1 MKRIAA
7 CALACAGLAAFGAS
21 ACETPSVI
29 TVPDGKAATMDQMV
43 DAQKKVKEY
52 MANMDDYLACIDGE
66 LKTAGDDAPDEFK
79 SLMTQRHNDAV
90 SEMEAIAGAF
100 NEQVRA
106 FKAAHPQP
114 QGQQ

>member
-7 CALACAGLAAFGAS
+7 CALACAGWAAYGAS
-21 ACETPSVI
+21 ACETPSTI
-29 TVPDGKAATMDQMV
+29 NVPDGKVATMDQMV

-52 MANMDDYLACIDGE
+52 MTGMDDYLACIDGE

-79 SLMTQRHNDAV
+79 ALMTERHNTAV
-90 SEMEAIAGAF
+90 AEMEAVAGAF

-106 FKAAHPQP
+106 FKAAHPQ
-114 QGQQ
+114 